1 MSTVQEAAADTHRG
15 RTRQATD
22 RKIVQAV
29 LRIVTSQGVGAVTIE
44 EVSRVSGVAK
54 TTIYRRYRD
63 AADLLRS
70 INTLSFVRLPQIA
83 DLSPSRD
90 NLHELLDQ
98 IERRFNESI
107 GVKAVGIVLST
118 DNAIFRKIIDE
129 GIVPV
134 RQHVAEFFL
143 RGEREG
149 VFREGLDTDLLFGTI
164 IGSMVTDR
172 TIAELRDWDHDDNH
186 ASAHADGTTWADRM
200 TDLLWPAIA
209 I

>member
-1 MSTVQEAAADTHRG
+1 MDATQPAAATRRS
-15 RTRQATD
+15 RTREATD
-22 RKIVQAV
+22 LKIVQAT
-29 LRIVTSQGVGAVTIE
+29 LRIVTSRGIGAVTME

-63 AADLLRS
+63 ADDLLRS
-70 INTLSFVRLPQIA
+70 ISTLSMVRFPQLA
-83 DLSPSRD
+83 DLPPSRD

-98 IERRFNESI
+98 IERRFTDSI
-107 GVKAVGIVLST
+107 GIKAVGIVLSS
-118 DNAIFRKIIDE
+118 DNGIFTRIIDE

-134 RQHVAEFFL
+134 RRHVAEFFL

-149 VFREGLDTDLLFGTI
+149 VFRSGLDTDLLFGTI

-172 TIAELRDWDHDDNH
+172 TMAERSDDDRGCG
-186 ASAHADGTTWADRM
+186 ADTATWPDRM

-209 I
+209 ARP